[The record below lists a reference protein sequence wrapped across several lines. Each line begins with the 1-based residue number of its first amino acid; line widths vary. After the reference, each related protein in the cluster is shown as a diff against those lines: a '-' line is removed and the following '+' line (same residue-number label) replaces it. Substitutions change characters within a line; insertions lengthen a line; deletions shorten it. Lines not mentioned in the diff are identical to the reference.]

1 MMLTF
6 SEFLLEKYTKIPH
19 TQMGSNDGGIH
30 TDDDGNKTYL
40 KYYNNGDQAKS
51 EVLTSKIYN
60 MMGIKT
66 LSPKYENI
74 DGRHAVITKFDDNLS
89 GMKKHDFERLTEP
102 QAHDMMKMYHG
113 ATLTKNWDIV
123 GLVHDNVMRGANNSL
138 VSVDQGGTFNFRAQ
152 GGHKDYG
159 GDVAEHQSLLNPDN
173 ASGHVFLSV
182 KSRFPKAEK
191 DAIESVRN
199 LDMNKV
205 KDEFEKSGISNWQD
219 LHSAFVSRRDALL
232 KKY

>member
-1 MMLTF
+1 
-6 SEFLLEKYTKIPH
+6 
-19 TQMGSNDGGIH
+19 
-30 TDDDGNKTYL
+30 
-40 KYYNNGDQAKS
+40 
-51 EVLTSKIYN
+51 
-60 MMGIKT
+60 
-66 LSPKYENI
+66 
-74 DGRHAVITKFDDNLS
+74 
-89 GMKKHDFERLTEP
+89 
-102 QAHDMMKMYHG
+102 MYHG

-159 GDVAEHQSLLNPDN
+159 DDVAEHQSLLNPDN

-182 KSRFPKAEK
+182 KSRFPEAEK
-191 DAIESVRN
+191 GAIESVRN
-199 LDMNKV
+199 LDMGKV
-205 KDEFEKSGISNWQD
+205 KDEFEKSGISNWKD